1 MATFRPFDPFAVF
14 LDLAGNLADG
24 GSLRFYDAGTMDPRD
39 VYGDPD
45 KSVNNGSIIQIGTD
59 GRPVVDIWGDGSYRV
74 RLYDAD
80 GTLIDEAD
88 DVEIQGGSG
97 TAIPALEAGK
107 VLSNDG
113 AVLQWLEMLQVPDP
127 TGSSGKILGNDGAN
141 PIWQDPPAPPPA
153 PADPDIVVGTKSLRV
168 GITSDA
174 NKFLIQ
180 AGSSSAPAS
189 GTATTSQAVTF
200 PTEYSTLLG
209 VFPVITSTSYSSVGF
224 FAAPAVTGKST
235 TGFTFNANVSAHQ
248 GGSGHDANIN
258 SAVPFDWV
266 AFGIVNIVPPVTP

>member
-1 MATFRPFDPFAVF
+1 MPTFRILDQFPVY
-14 LDLAGNLADG
+14 LDLAGNLAAG
-24 GSLRFYDAGTMDPRD
+24 GSLKFYDSGTTTPRD
-39 VYGDPD
+39 VYADPD
-45 KSVNNGSIIQIGTD
+45 KSVNNGSTVTIGTD
-59 GRPVVDIWGDGSYRV
+59 GRPVVDIWGDGAYRV

-88 DVEIQGGSG
+88 DVEIQGGG
-97 TAIPALEAGK
+97 GAAIPALESGK
-107 VLSNDG
+107 FLTNDG
-113 AVLQWLEMLQVPDP
+113 ALLQWGEVLQPPDP

-141 PIWQDPPAPPPA
+141 LIWQDPPAAPPA
-153 PADPDIVVGTKSLRV
+153 PADPDIVVGTASLRV
-168 GITSDA
+168 GLTSDA

-180 AGSSSAPAS
+180 TGSSSAPAS
-189 GTATTSQAVTF
+189 GTSTTSQAVTF
-200 PTEYSTLLG
+200 PTEFSTLLG

-224 FAAPAVTGKST
+224 FAAPAVTSKST

-248 GGSGHDANIN
+248 GGSGSDANIN

>member
-1 MATFRPFDPFAVF
+1 MPTFRILDPFPVY
-14 LDLAGNLADG
+14 LDLAGNLAAG
-24 GSLRFYDAGTMDPRD
+24 GSLKFYDSGTTTPRD
-39 VYGDPD
+39 VYADPD
-45 KSVNNGSIIQIGTD
+45 KSANNGSTVAIGTD

-88 DVEIQGGSG
+88 DVEIQGGG
-97 TAIPALEAGK
+97 GAAIPALGDGQFISALGG
-107 VLSNDG
+107 VLV
-113 AVLQWLEMLQVPDP
+113 AVDIRQLPDP
-127 TGSSGKILGNDGAN
+127 TGSDGKIVTADGGGYILTA
-141 PIWQDPPAPPPA
+141 PPAAPPA
-153 PADPDIVVGTKSLRV
+153 PADPDIVVGTASLRV
-168 GITSDA
+168 GLSSDA

-180 AGSSSAPAS
+180 TGSSSAPAS
-189 GTATTSQAVTF
+189 GTSTTSQAVTF
-200 PTEYSTLLG
+200 PTEFSTLLG

-224 FAAPAVTGKST
+224 FAAPAVTSKST

-248 GGSGHDANIN
+248 GGSGSDANIN